1 MAKKGVYKISG
12 NTKPTVGKKE
22 FYIVDQWYPATPLS
36 DRNLAK
42 VTWELFIKTDN
53 GFRSTN
59 VKKKGI
65 NHFTFGKNAYKYVY
79 KIEGYLHE
87 PEGNSPM
94 SLIVYPQKNE
104 EKKIVTEKN
113 IKNVVL
119 TYENG
124 STINKTLSYRD
135 RLQATAICEGLE
147 GEKIVFK
154 LWEDDEAKNGHNNKN
169 QFITKSPPVE
179 VNKFGK
185 AKWSFSL
192 NSTFISLAN
201 KREDDKSKHEYYV
214 TAEFS
219 GKILEDS
226 QNVNVTNPEYKI
238 EQPQQLPQR
247 PKRHPRGNSS
257 PKPKQESPKASTRP
271 GSPNNQP
278 DKKGKISS
286 IKLVDI
292 HGKQFSKNPK
302 FGDIIKLIIEGKD
315 VVGQPYRLKLWE
327 HDNTGEDDLLYNQEH
342 TFKSDKQE
350 VYIRLLDEYRT
361 IGEIGNNSKKP
372 DSGEYWTG
380 NHQEIFA
387 EVIFLGIKSES
398 QRIDIDLK
406 EEPKKEIQHVSPAKV
421 EKTEISKANTSCVCK
436 QYDLIWGEKV
446 SCDFRKKVVEISK
459 DLWPNHWLEMANN
472 LMAVFA
478 WETGETFKPDVP
490 NKKKSGATGLIQF
503 MPERADEYFGKHT
516 IEIVPNYF
524 NSSNRNL
531 HYLPRVKE
539 FAQMSAVTQLGYV
552 KKYFKNLKGK
562 KLDFVDF
569 YLQVLFPVSSGKPE
583 HYVFGTERNRHLIG
597 LPSDTPEIRQKRID
611 KYEKNSGMDT
621 ISDGKISKSEI
632 ASSVSNYKTNGL
644 KYKKI
649 TECKN
654 EIPKQK
660 LITGGCFKNIVK
672 DGFLIDSK
680 IEILRKGTTPKINK
694 DVKIIVLHRTHYN
707 LKHDVKNLIINNKY
721 PVHFWVNGDGKIYQQ
736 TSLENVSYHIGVAQ
750 KAHTI
755 ANKWGNNNSI
765 SIEVNGEYL
774 DKNGNR
780 ANNEVV
786 GGYWEPVT
794 NEQAQSVAC
803 LVSFLMEHFS
813 LSKSDIK
820 VHEELCAKTK
830 GEGKTVYNAMLPLL
844 K

>member
-1 MAKKGVYKISG
+1 M
-12 NTKPTVGKKE
+12 
-22 FYIVDQWYPATPLS
+22 
-36 DRNLAK
+36 
-42 VTWELFIKTDN
+42 
-53 GFRSTN
+53 
-59 VKKKGI
+59 
-65 NHFTFGKNAYKYVY
+65 
-79 KIEGYLHE
+79 
-87 PEGNSPM
+87 
-94 SLIVYPQKNE
+94 
-104 EKKIVTEKN
+104 
-113 IKNVVL
+113 
-119 TYENG
+119 
-124 STINKTLSYRD
+124 
-135 RLQATAICEGLE
+135 
-147 GEKIVFK
+147 
-154 LWEDDEAKNGHNNKN
+154 
-169 QFITKSPPVE
+169 
-179 VNKFGK
+179 
-185 AKWSFSL
+185 
-192 NSTFISLAN
+192 
-201 KREDDKSKHEYYV
+201 
-214 TAEFS
+214 
-219 GKILEDS
+219 
-226 QNVNVTNPEYKI
+226 
-238 EQPQQLPQR
+238 
-247 PKRHPRGNSS
+247 
-257 PKPKQESPKASTRP
+257 
-271 GSPNNQP
+271 
-278 DKKGKISS
+278 KGKISS

-302 FGDIIKLIIEGKD
+302 FGDVIKLIIEGKD

-490 NKKKSGATGLIQF
+490 NKKKSGATGL

-632 ASSVSNYKTNGL
+632 FSTYYLLFSRNLAIISLTQLSIHTML
-644 KYKKI
+644 L
-649 TECKN
+649 CHLRWQQ
-654 EIPKQK
+654 PK
-660 LITGGCFKNIVK
+660 F
-672 DGFLIDSK
+672 
-680 IEILRKGTTPKINK
+680 
-694 DVKIIVLHRTHYN
+694 
-707 LKHDVKNLIINNKY
+707 
-721 PVHFWVNGDGKIYQQ
+721 
-736 TSLENVSYHIGVAQ
+736 
-750 KAHTI
+750 
-755 ANKWGNNNSI
+755 
-765 SIEVNGEYL
+765 
-774 DKNGNR
+774 
-780 ANNEVV
+780 
-786 GGYWEPVT
+786 
-794 NEQAQSVAC
+794 
-803 LVSFLMEHFS
+803 
-813 LSKSDIK
+813 
-820 VHEELCAKTK
+820 
-830 GEGKTVYNAMLPLL
+830 
-844 K
+844 